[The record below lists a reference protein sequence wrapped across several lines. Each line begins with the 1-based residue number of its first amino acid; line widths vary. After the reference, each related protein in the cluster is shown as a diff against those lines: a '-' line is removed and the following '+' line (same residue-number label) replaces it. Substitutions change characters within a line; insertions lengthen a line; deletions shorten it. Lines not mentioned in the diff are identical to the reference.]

1 MTFEEFIKEVIA
13 IIQESGIMH
22 FLFSAIL
29 PFSAVI
35 IAFKIA
41 IRCVRELF
49 TSESRY
55 NNKKI
60 KARDDVVCET
70 RSDEDDADDDVYSED
85 EDDTYG
91 ESDQPHG
98 FW

>member
-1 MTFEEFIKEVIA
+1 MTFEELIKGVIV
-13 IIQESGIMH
+13 IIQENGIIH
-22 FLFSAIL
+22 FLFSII

-41 IRCVRELF
+41 IRCVREPF
-49 TSESRY
+49 TFESRH

-70 RSDEDDADDDVYSED
+70 RSNEDDADDDA
-85 EDDTYG
+85 DDDAYG